1 MRLFTM
7 AVRNLG
13 RNRRRSLLA
22 GLSVLISILLI
33 LFMNGLMGGMMGSI
47 VKNYTK
53 NDVGHL
59 NIVTQGY
66 RARERFM
73 PVNEGIPDSAEVAR
87 IVEGIPGLAGR
98 VSMAAERI
106 RFGVVLSSGPNSKAA
121 LGIAGDPGK
130 EKSLLMLDRSILPG
144 GSYLSGPGQA
154 ILGTALARDLGL
166 GVGDVLKVLTQ
177 KADYG
182 LGFKRFTVS
191 GIFKTRVNT
200 LDNSV
205 FQIGLEDARE
215 LLGMGDGAQQVLV
228 MLKDYREADRVEA
241 LIDAALKEAGR
252 EGLSVHSWTR
262 MGDFPRFVRM
272 AETMYLYIYMV
283 VAFLGAFIIT
293 NIMMMVVLER
303 RKEIGIL
310 KSMGMPR
317 GDILKLFLAEGTLL
331 GMAGSAAGVILGL
344 GMNFALSKVGMDFS
358 RSMAGFEWPMDN
370 VVYPSVNPAMGLAF
384 FALGSIVAAAVSLL
398 PSRSAARMNP
408 IDAIRSV

>member
-1 MRLFTM
+1 MRLWTM

-33 LFMNGLMGGMMGSI
+33 LFMNGLMSGMMGSI
-47 VKNYTK
+47 VKNFTK

-59 NIVTQGY
+59 NIVTDGY

-73 PVNEGIPDSAEVAR
+73 PVTEGIPDSAEVVG
-87 IVEGIPGLAGR
+87 IVEAIPELKGR
-98 VSMAAERI
+98 LLNTAERI
-106 RFGVVLSSGPNSKAA
+106 RFGVLLSSGPNSKAA
-121 LGIAGDPGK
+121 LGIAGDPVT
-130 EKSLLMLDRSILPG
+130 ERSMLMLDRSVLPG
-144 GSYLSGPGQA
+144 GSYLTGPGQA
-154 ILGTALARDLGL
+154 ILGEALARDLGL
-166 GVGDVLKVLTQ
+166 GVGDVLKVVTQ

-182 LGFKRFTVS
+182 LGFKRFTVA
-191 GIFKTRVNT
+191 GIFKTNVNA
-200 LDNSV
+200 LDNAV
-205 FQIGLEDARE
+205 FQIGIRDARE

-228 MLKDYREADRVEA
+228 MLKNYREADRVEA
-241 LIDAALKEAGR
+241 LIDAALKKAGR
-252 EGLSVHSWTR
+252 DGLSVHSWTR
-262 MGDFPRFVRM
+262 MGDYPRFVRM
-272 AETMYLYIYMV
+272 AEGIYMYMYVV

-310 KSMGMPR
+310 KSMGMPK
-317 GDILKLFLAEGTLL
+317 GDILKLFLLEGTLL
-331 GMAGSAAGVILGL
+331 GMAGSAVGVVLGL

-358 RSMAGFEWPMDN
+358 RSMAGFDWPMDN
-370 VVYPSVNPAMGLAF
+370 IVYPAVNPAMGLAF
-384 FALGSIVAAAVSLL
+384 FALGSIVAATVSLL

>member
-272 AETMYLYIYMV
+272 AETMYLYIYVV